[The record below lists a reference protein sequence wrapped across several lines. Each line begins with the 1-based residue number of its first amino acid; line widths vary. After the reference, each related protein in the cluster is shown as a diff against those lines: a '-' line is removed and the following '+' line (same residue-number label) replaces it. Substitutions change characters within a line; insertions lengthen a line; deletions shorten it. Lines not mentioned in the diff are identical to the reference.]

1 MTLEN
6 ELRGMLRDVV
16 REVVREELGA
26 PKTDLEKELLTY
38 DQAAELVSVSP
49 STIKRWV
56 SKGALAA
63 VGKGK
68 LRRVRGVD
76 VQKCFEGD
84 TEMAAPDL
92 KANVTSIIDSLPGRK
107 RK

>member
-1 MTLEN
+1 MSFEN
-6 ELRGMLRDVV
+6 EMRGML
-16 REVVREELGA
+16 REVVREVLREEMGPRA
-26 PKTDLEKELLTY
+26 TDLEKELLTY

-76 VQKCFEGD
+76 VRKCFEGD
-84 TEMAAPDL
+84 AEVATPDV
-92 KANVTSIIDSLPGRK
+92 KASVTSILASLPGRK
-107 RK
+107 R

>member
-1 MTLEN
+1 VSLET
-6 ELRGMLRDVV
+6 EFRGMLREVV
-16 REVVREELGA
+16 REVVREEMGSGRPELA
-26 PKTDLEKELLTY
+26 KELLSY
-38 DQAAELVSVSP
+38 EQAAALVSVSP

-56 SKGALAA
+56 ASGRLAA

-68 LRRVRGVD
+68 LRRVRAID

-84 TEMAAPDL
+84 PESAAPEV
-92 KANVTSIIDSLPGRK
+92 KENVRSILDSLPGRK

>member
-1 MTLEN
+1 MSFEN

-26 PKTDLEKELLTY
+26 RPTDLQNELLTY
-38 DQAAELVSVSP
+38 EQAGELVSVSP

-56 SKGALAA
+56 SKGKLAA

-84 TEMAAPDL
+84 SEATAPDIN
-92 KANVTSIIDSLPGRK
+92 ASVTSILASLPGRK
-107 RK
+107 R